1 MKGKVNCTCGW
12 SWNKSDSSAKDMYI
26 CHECGRDNSNNMKNG
41 GWLDNYN
48 DSQASAPEGMVG
60 DGFSNVGRNYS
71 PAWGGQFQMGGSLP
85 GAVGFTYARTNDPA
99 PSEGPY
105 AKKTLPSAQVG
116 KKIKIKDE
124 RGQVMKSA
132 ESTGVKRK
140 NFDIEQSRES
150 KAYID
155 AVAAQKKEAARR
167 AKLTKDQREREDYNA
182 YAQEHGNISK
192 YTPETTWQR
201 TKAIVSNPMTAAG
214 YVARGENLPG
224 RFQYGPRNEHDY
236 ALDWINPLQGAASL
250 SEIPGELGKGEFL
263 NAGLSAL
270 DALDLGAYARGAK
283 KLGGNQLRNLSPA
296 IGYREG
302 GIIDSDRGQWDHPGE
317 VTRINSNEITMEPD
331 PKTGK
336 PLTKPLLGISDT
348 GDVKLMR
355 PGGNY
360 KFDGKRVTEYPVA
373 QDGKTF
379 LDELKANT
387 AAKKNKVNV
396 RETPPAVVND
406 NIANASKMA
415 AKADEAR
422 VKDARHSNRIAAEKA
437 KAQRDAQ
444 RQFNALSKEEQERVL
459 YEQYARENGTISQYE
474 PDSIL
479 ETIGNVAVAPMSA
492 LKAKMETG
500 RVPDNLVKG
509 LIENPDQINPL
520 DAAYLG
526 TLGYLAA
533 PTIASGVGSVASAA
547 APYMAAD
554 AVVGGSTLTGV
565 NLNNL
570 LTAGFAT
577 HGLMNAAPDVA
588 EWIEKPSW
596 EKAGEVGMDAL
607 EIAPIAGPAAKMI
620 SEGAGY
626 VGNKANQA
634 SSYIGETAP
643 KVKNFIKD
651 ATEDVKGVY
660 NQYKQINEIKN
671 SKSNP
676 KSLFNTAE
684 RINTDNKYYVNQ
696 FNSITQP
703 QEFNGVADD
712 LMWDFEQK
720 LIRMGGKD
728 FADVEMNKWKTSLQ
742 RNNPKLFLEVKEMEN
757 GRNVPT
763 ADELKRI
770 GRELTESL
778 PKGEDIIPSAKK
790 HLSNVQKQILFDK
803 KKDFE
808 TLKEFTKNIGVKTP
822 KVPKV
827 EYTPKEQETIAAIR
841 ELGKYKQVA
850 QYQKNKLLADPEAL
864 ANINKEIL
872 KLDDDVV
879 QDLIGI
885 SKSELLD
892 SYKNVVPTTK
902 KTQVDI
908 TSNPIPVSDLS
919 VVDQQN
925 TIQPGMPEEMHPLNE
940 KQFRAIDPK
949 RESLLQRIEQSYAK
963 NFAPIDYQKPTSY
976 PKSLISMAKT
986 DYTYQ
991 PLYDASG
998 HAIPDAFGNQTY
1010 SNKLTSQG
1018 QVKQQLIGA
1027 LKTVEASPKG
1037 TNFIGSGSLSTDS
1050 YPLTL
1055 DSGKV
1060 MLKKGLVEVNVEP
1073 GVTGLN
1079 GMGYTNMSP
1088 RLAIK
1093 DINSKIEELEK
1104 LSGKKL
1110 PRAKYNPSGH
1120 GTYDMYQVPRIYFTR
1135 LKQGGSI
1142 NTADENSLVKLDQLT
1157 NFTNYNKPQPGG
1169 WLNKYN

>member
-1 MKGKVNCTCGW
+1 MASKVKCTCGW
-12 SWNKSDSSAKDMYI
+12 SWNKSDSSKKDMYI

-41 GWLDNYN
+41 GWLDSYADGGTMQEHQENYN

-71 PAWGGQFQMGGSLP
+71 PAWGGSFQMGGSVYPVNYVPQAAMGGSIP
-85 GAVGFTYARTNDPA
+85 GAVGFTYARTGS
-99 PSEGPY
+99 PS
-105 AKKTLPSAQVG
+105 K
-116 KKIKIKDE
+116 
-124 RGQVMKSA
+124 
-132 ESTGVKRK
+132 
-140 NFDIEQSRES
+140 
-150 KAYID
+150 
-155 AVAAQKKEAARR
+155 
-167 AKLTKDQREREDYNA
+167 
-182 YAQEHGNISK
+182 
-192 YTPETTWQR
+192 
-201 TKAIVSNPMTAAG
+201 
-214 YVARGENLPG
+214 
-224 RFQYGPRNEHDY
+224 GPRRNQTDVT
-236 ALDWINPLQGAASL
+236 DAS
-250 SEIPGELGKGEFL
+250 
-263 NAGLSAL
+263 
-270 DALDLGAYARGAK
+270 AK
-283 KLGGNQLRNLSPA
+283 NGDV
-296 IGYREG
+296 IV
-302 GIIDSDRGQWDHPGE
+302 SDRGQWDHPGE
-317 VTRINSNEITMEPD
+317 VTEINSNQITMGPD
-331 PKTGK
+331 PETGK

-360 KFDGKRVTEYPVA
+360 KFDGKRVTEYPIA
-373 QDGKTF
+373 QDGKSF
-379 LDELKANT
+379 LDQLKANT

-422 VKDARHSNRIAAEKA
+422 VKDVRNSNRIAAEKA
-437 KAQRDAQ
+437 KTQRDAQ
-444 RQFNALSKEEQERVL
+444 RKFNALPKKEQEQIL
-459 YEQYARENGTISQYE
+459 YDQYNREHGTITQAEE
-474 PDSIL
+474 PDSKL
-479 ETIGNVAVAPMSA
+479 SKFAQSMVTPFTA
-492 LKAKMETG
+492 LTDLYQKGEV
-500 RVPDNLVKG
+500 RDNLLKSV
-509 LIENPDQINPL
+509 INNPKTANPY

-526 TLGYLAA
+526 ALGYLAA
-533 PTIASGVGSVASAA
+533 PYIGSAATAA
-547 APYMAAD
+547 APYIAAD
-554 AVVGGSTLTGV
+554 AVVPFTGTTLTGV
-565 NLNNL
+565 NLGNIA
-570 LTAGFAT
+570 TAGFAT
-577 HGLMNAAPDVA
+577 HGLMNAGPDVA
-588 EWIEKPSW
+588 KWVDRPSW
-596 EKAGEVGMDAL
+596 ENAEKVGWDAL
-607 EIAPIAGPAAKMI
+607 EIAPIAGPASKMI

-626 VGNKANQA
+626 VGNKANQV
-634 SSYIGETAP
+634 SSYVGETAP
-643 KVKNFIKD
+643 KVKNFMKD
-651 ATEDVKGVY
+651 VGQDVKGVY
-660 NQYKQINEIKN
+660 NQYKEIKKIKN
-671 SKSNP
+671 SKSHP
-676 KSLFNTAE
+676 RSLFNTAE
-684 RINTDNKYYVNQ
+684 KINTDNKYYVNQ
-696 FNSITQP
+696 FNSLTQP
-703 QEFNGVADD
+703 QEFNSVADD

-728 FADVEMNKWKTSLQ
+728 FATAEMNKWKTSLQ
-742 RNNPKLFLEVKEMEN
+742 RDNPKLFLEVKEMEN
-757 GRNVPT
+757 GTNVLT
-763 ADELKRI
+763 ADDLKRI

-778 PKGEDIIPSAKK
+778 PKGEEIIPSAKK
-790 HLSNVQKQILFDK
+790 HLSSVQKQILFDK

-872 KLDDDVV
+872 KLDDAVV
-879 QDLIGI
+879 QDLLGI

-892 SYKNVVPTTK
+892 SYKNVVPVTK

-908 TSNPIPVSDLS
+908 TSNPIPTQDLS
-919 VVDQQN
+919 LVDDQN
-925 TIQPGMPEEMHPLNE
+925 IIQPGMPEEMHPLNE

-986 DYTYQ
+986 DYAYQ

-1055 DSGKV
+1055 DSGKI

-1088 RLAIK
+1088 RLVIK

-1110 PRAKYNPSGH
+1110 PRAKYNPNSPGS
-1120 GTYDMYQVPRIYFTR
+1120 YDMYQVPRIYFTR

-1169 WLNKYN
+1169 WLSKYE